1 MTKALQ
7 NREIFQQV
15 VDLLQQARQQ
25 VLRTV
30 NSTMVLTYF
39 DIGRIIVEE
48 EQKGKER
55 ADYGKQFLKGL
66 SEQLN
71 SEFGKG
77 FSVVNLESMRKFYI
91 IYSNS
96 SLLNRILD
104 ISDSVEEKSQSMTGE
119 LDYHNLHTY
128 YNDICIIL

>member
-39 DIGRIIVEE
+39 EIGRIIVEE

-55 ADYGKQFLKGL
+55 ADYGKQLLKGL

-96 SLLNRILD
+96 SLLTRILN
-104 ISDSVEEKSQSMTGE
+104 ISDSVEEKPQSVTVE
-119 LDYHNLHTY
+119 LENH
-128 YNDICIIL
+128 ILYI

>member
-1 MTKALQ
+1 MSKDFQ
-7 NREIFQQV
+7 NNVILQQV

-39 DIGRIIVEE
+39 EIGRIIVEE
-48 EQKGKER
+48 EQEGKER
-55 ADYGKQFLKGL
+55 AEYGKHLLKGL

-96 SLLNRILD
+96 SLLNRFLD

-119 LDYHNLHTY
+119 LENH
-128 YNDICIIL
+128 ILYI